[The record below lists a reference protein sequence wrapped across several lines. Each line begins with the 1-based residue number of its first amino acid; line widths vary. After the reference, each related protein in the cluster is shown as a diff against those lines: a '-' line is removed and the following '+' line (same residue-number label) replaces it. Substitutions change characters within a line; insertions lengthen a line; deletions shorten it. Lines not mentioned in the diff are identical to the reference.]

1 MQCRPLDV
9 QGHARCNLLPPRRVE
24 WTVYD
29 SLDSD
34 RAMVTAVLAA
44 EPGAFERLL
53 STHQRLVWVLVQRLV
68 RDPEVAR
75 ELCQEVFLR
84 VSRQLHQFRF
94 ESRLSTWIGRIATSV
109 ALRHLERRT
118 LPTEAFDET
127 LHDAPHDDGP
137 PQRLDRSQRVDQL
150 RAALDRLPPMQQLCL
165 TLFHLEELPLAEV
178 AALTGL
184 PEGTVKSHLHRGR
197 DRLRRLLDEDTR

>member
-1 MQCRPLDV
+1 M
-9 QGHARCNLLPPRRVE
+9 
-24 WTVYD
+24 YD
-29 SLDSD
+29 SPESD
-34 RAMVTAVLAA
+34 RAMVLAVLAA

-53 STHQRLVWVLVQRLV
+53 RAHQRLVWVLVQRLV
-68 RDPEVAR
+68 REPEVAR

-94 ESRLSTWIGRIATSV
+94 ESRLSTWIGRVATSV
-109 ALRHLERRT
+109 ALRHLERRV
-118 LPTEAFDET
+118 PPVEPFDES
-127 LHDAPHDDGP
+127 LHDQPHDEGP
-137 PQRLDRSQRVDQL
+137 PQQLDRAQRVLLL
-150 RAALDRLPPMQQLCL
+150 RAAMARLSPMQQLCL

-197 DRLRRLLDEDTR
+197 ERLRGLLDGNDP